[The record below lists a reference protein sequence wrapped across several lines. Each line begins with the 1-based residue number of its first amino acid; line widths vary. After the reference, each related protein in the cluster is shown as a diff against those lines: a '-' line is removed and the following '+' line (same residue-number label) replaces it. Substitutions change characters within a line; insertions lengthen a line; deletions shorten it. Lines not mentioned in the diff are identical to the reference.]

1 MRRWLLVKV
10 PIMTLMLAGAM
21 VAFPLRSIAP
31 VLETPYT
38 EELEDPQIQSL
49 EDLYQI
55 RDRLR
60 AELESPAATP
70 TLTGIGIFSAPTTLL
85 QELQAVEIRIQVEET
100 AEKNWDRARQLADEA
115 SDLETRSDDS
125 PETIKNIY
133 SLWQEAVNALKQVPQ
148 DTFLTTEATTRLEEY
163 EKNLSAASYNYDT
176 SRSGFLKAIAERTE
190 LPPEDVFITV
200 CNLAGECRRW
210 QGNKTPASPASLIK
224 MPVAIALMEKV
235 ATDNI
240 NLDTKITVSRGNYT
254 EDASDIWV
262 GSEYTLRKLLERM
275 INQSSN
281 IATNQLIDYL
291 GRDYINQVMRDRG
304 FPVTFVDYK
313 LVGESTFPANA
324 GSRPNRFNTDEMTEM
339 MRQIYAQEHPGDDV
353 LIEILASQY
362 DTVLGYDGLRSTR
375 AIWMGEKTGQN
386 SKMLGTTLAFT
397 VNGEYY
403 VATVALNYTANE
415 RALRRCIN
423 DIAKHI
429 EQQGHL

>member
-1 MRRWLLVKV
+1 MRRWYLFSI
-10 PIMTLMLAGAM
+10 PITALIFAGAT
-21 VAFPLRSIAP
+21 VAVPQRSVAP

-38 EELEDPQIQSL
+38 DQLQTPQVRSLQEL
-49 EDLYQI
+49 YKM

-60 AELESPAATP
+60 ADLDSPKATP
-70 TLTGIGIFSAPTTLL
+70 TLTGIGIFSTPTTLL

-100 AEKNWDRARQLADEA
+100 AEKNWDRAGQLADEA
-115 SDLETRSDDS
+115 TDLEKRSDDS
-125 PETIKNIY
+125 TETIKNIHA
-133 SLWQEAVNALKQVPQ
+133 LWQEAVNALKQVPQ
-148 DTFLTTEATTRLEEY
+148 NTFLTATATSQLEAY

-176 SRSGFLKAIAERTE
+176 ARSGFLKAIAERTE

-200 CNLAGECRRW
+200 CHLSGECRRW
-210 QGNKTPASPASLIK
+210 QGNKMPASPASLIK

-235 ATDNI
+235 TTNNI
-240 NLDTKITVSRGNYT
+240 NLDTKVMVSRGNYT

-262 GSEYTLRKLLERM
+262 GSEYTLRKLLQRM

-291 GRDYINQVMRDRG
+291 GRDYINKTMRDRG

-313 LVGESTFPANA
+313 LVGQSTYPANA
-324 GSRPNRFNTDEMTEM
+324 GSIPNRFTTDELTEM
-339 MRQIYAQEHPGDDV
+339 MRQIYAKEHPGDDL

-362 DTVLGYDGLRSTR
+362 DTVLGYDGLRNTT

-397 VNGEYY
+397 IDGEYY
-403 VATVALNYTANE
+403 IATIALNYSANE
-415 RALRRCIN
+415 RALRRCVN

-429 EQQGHL
+429 EQEGHL

>member
-1 MRRWLLVKV
+1 
-10 PIMTLMLAGAM
+10 MTLMLAGAM